1 MIPELLKKLR
11 ALSPEELPEF
21 AETLRA
27 QIIDSV
33 SRNGGH
39 LASSCGCVEL
49 IVALHRVF
57 QTPEEKLF
65 FDVGHQAYAHKLIT
79 GREKGFEKLRRHD
92 GISGFTTPWES
103 EFDPAVSGHAG
114 TALSAA
120 LGHCAAEPDSPR
132 KVIAVIGDGAMGCG
146 VTLEA
151 LNHAATLRGSKRLI
165 VLLNDNRMSIS
176 GNVGMLSKAL
186 NRVIVA
192 KSYNTFRR
200 AVKNI
205 LSPLPRLKNLFARLD
220 DAGKSLL
227 LSPAFL
233 FETLGIRYFGA
244 VNGNDLKELV
254 PMLERLREID
264 GPILVHVITQKGF
277 GCGFAAADPTK
288 YHGISGCDPDT
299 GELKNSQPGGFSEEF
314 GKAMLTLA
322 EEDPDLLAVCPAM
335 LEGTGLAGFSK
346 KYPDRCFDTGIA
358 EEHSLTFASGLAAAG
373 KHPVCAFYDTF
384 LQRALDG
391 VYHDAALANLPVVIA
406 VDRAGAVMD
415 GATHHGIYN
424 CSFLRAIP
432 NVTVMT
438 ISSPKEMYEALKFAL
453 SLKSPVV
460 LRYAKGSSIQKGS
473 GGAFIYGKSVI
484 CRHGCPGSPVIWAAG
499 CELATAL
506 KAADLLNSSCGMKC
520 TVIEARFL
528 KPFDRETAM
537 KFAQEKHFTI
547 EDHSLTGGLFSA
559 LSETLSEVAN
569 GGIYGFGWS
578 SEKVIGHGSP
588 AQLKEES
595 GMTAEKIA
603 EKIALIYQKTC
614 SRQ

>member
-1 MIPELLKKLR
+1 
-11 ALSPEELPEF
+11 
-21 AETLRA
+21 
-27 QIIDSV
+27 
-33 SRNGGH
+33 
-39 LASSCGCVEL
+39 
-49 IVALHRVF
+49 
-57 QTPEEKLF
+57 
-65 FDVGHQAYAHKLIT
+65 
-79 GREKGFEKLRRHD
+79 
-92 GISGFTTPWES
+92 
-103 EFDPAVSGHAG
+103 
-114 TALSAA
+114 
-120 LGHCAAEPDSPR
+120 
-132 KVIAVIGDGAMGCG
+132 
-146 VTLEA
+146 
-151 LNHAATLRGSKRLI
+151 
-165 VLLNDNRMSIS
+165 
-176 GNVGMLSKAL
+176 
-186 NRVIVA
+186 
-192 KSYNTFRR
+192 
-200 AVKNI
+200 
-205 LSPLPRLKNLFARLD
+205 
-220 DAGKSLL
+220 
-227 LSPAFL
+227 
-233 FETLGIRYFGA
+233 
-244 VNGNDLKELV
+244 
-254 PMLERLREID
+254 
-264 GPILVHVITQKGF
+264 
-277 GCGFAAADPTK
+277 
-288 YHGISGCDPDT
+288 
-299 GELKNSQPGGFSEEF
+299 LKNSQPGGFSEEF

-358 EEHSLTFASGLAAAG
+358 EEHALTFASGLAAAG

-460 LRYAKGSSIQKGS
+460 LRYAKGDSIQKGS
-473 GGAFIYGKSVI
+473 GEPFIYGKSVI
-484 CRHGCPGSPVIWAAG
+484 CRHGGPGSPVIWAAG

-506 KAADLLNSSCGMKC
+506 KAADLLNDSCGMKC

-537 KFAQEKHFTI
+537 KLAQEKHFTI

-578 SEKVIGHGSP
+578 AEKVIGHGSP
-588 AQLKEES
+588 AQLKEDS

>member
-1 MIPELLKKLR
+1 MIPEQLSKLR

-21 AETLRA
+21 ADTLRA
-27 QIIDSV
+27 KIIDSV

-57 QTPEEKLF
+57 RTPEEKIF

-79 GREKGFEKLRRHD
+79 GREDGFERLRQHD
-92 GISGFTTPWES
+92 GISGFTAPWES

-120 LGHCAAEPDSPR
+120 LGHCAAEPDSDN

-151 LNHAATLRGSKRLI
+151 LNHAATLRGSRRLI
-165 VLLNDNRMSIS
+165 VILNDNRMSIS

-186 NRVIVA
+186 NRVMAA
-192 KSYNTFRR
+192 KSYNKFR
-200 AVKNI
+200 KTLKEL
-205 LSPLPRLKNLFARLD
+205 LSPLPRLKNLFSRLD
-220 DAGKSLL
+220 EAGKSVLL
-227 LSPAFL
+227 PPAFL
-233 FETLGIRYFGA
+233 FETLGFRYFGA
-244 VNGNDLKELV
+244 VNGNDLGALV
-254 PMLERLREID
+254 PMLERLRKID
-264 GPILVHVITQKGF
+264 GPILVHVITQKGY
-277 GCGFAAADPTK
+277 GCEFAAAEPTK

-299 GELKNSQPGGFSEEF
+299 GELKSSQSGGFSAEF
-314 GKAMLTLA
+314 GKAMLKLA
-322 EEDPDLLAVCPAM
+322 QEDPDLLAVSPAM
-335 LEGTGLAGFSK
+335 LEGTGLTGFSE
-346 KYPDRCFDTGIA
+346 KYPERCFDTGIA
-358 EEHSLTFASGLAAAG
+358 EEHALTFASGLAAAG

-391 VYHDAALANLPVVIA
+391 VYHDAALANLPLVIA

-438 ISSPKEMYEALKFAL
+438 ISSPPEMYEALKFAL

-460 LRYAKGSSIQKGS
+460 LRYAKNSGTPCGS
-473 GGAFIYGKSVI
+473 GEPFRLGEAVI
-484 CRHGCPGSPVIWAAG
+484 RRHGNSGMPVIWASG
-499 CELATAL
+499 SEIATAL
-506 KAADLLNSSCGMKC
+506 KTAELLEESCGMNS

-528 KPFDRETAM
+528 KPFDRNTAM
-537 KFAQEKHFTI
+537 IFAAERHFTI
-547 EDHSLTGGLFSA
+547 EDHSLSGGLYSA
-559 LSETLSEVAN
+559 LSETLSEVPN
-569 GGIYGFGWS
+569 GGVHGFGWS
-578 SEKVIGHGSP
+578 AEKVIAHGSTE
-588 AQLKEES
+588 QLKNEA
-595 GMTAEKIA
+595 GVTAEKIA
-603 EKIALIYQKTC
+603 RKIARIYKK
-614 SRQ
+614 S